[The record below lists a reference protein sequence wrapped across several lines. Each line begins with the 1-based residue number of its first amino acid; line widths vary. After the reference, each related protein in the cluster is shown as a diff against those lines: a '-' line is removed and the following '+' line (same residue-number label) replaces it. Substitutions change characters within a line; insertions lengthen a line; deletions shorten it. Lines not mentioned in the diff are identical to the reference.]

1 MTPPTDADLLER
13 CRAREQGAWEALVDR
28 YADLVY
34 GIARRSG
41 LDGPA
46 GEDVVQDVF
55 LRLLRALERL
65 RSDEHLMGWLVTT
78 ARRASWRAV
87 ERQRALRGRDRDG
100 SRPDRDLE
108 PLPDAAVAEEERRH
122 LVRRALQQL
131 DARCRHLLDALFL
144 RDVVTYKAL
153 SAELGVPIGSIGPT
167 RARCCEKLVRV
178 LARLGIHG
186 PDVSGSP
193 PPGSG
198 GAARPR
204 RQPSRRS

>member
-1 MTPPTDADLLER
+1 MIPPTDADLLER

-55 LRLLRALERL
+55 LRLLRSLERV
-65 RSDEHLMGWLVTT
+65 RSADHLMGWIVTT
-78 ARRASWRAV
+78 ARRAAWRAAQ
-87 ERQRALRGRDRDG
+87 RQRTLRGRDRDG
-100 SRPDRDLE
+100 SRPERDLQ
-108 PLPDAAVAEEERRH
+108 PLPDTAVAAEERRH
-122 LVRRALQQL
+122 LVRRALDQL
-131 DARCRHLLDALFL
+131 DARCRQLLDALFL
-144 RDVVTYKAL
+144 RDVVTYRAL
-153 SAELGVPIGSIGPT
+153 SAELGVPVGSIGPT

-178 LARLGIHG
+178 LARLGIHA
-186 PDVSGSP
+186 PDVSTAP
-193 PPGSG
+193 QPGSG

-204 RQPSRRS
+204 RQPSRRT